1 MLNNG
6 EVNPSDEIRGK
17 RDAKD
22 GKPAE
27 SGASDSYNRGYGSEY
42 EAQEVLTYF
51 GLMHD
56 NKMSIFG

>member
-6 EVNPSDEIRGK
+6 EVCPSDEIRGK

-27 SGASDSYNRGYGSEY
+27 SGASDSYQDAYDLHVSATQALANMNIGR
-42 EAQEVLTYF
+42 V
-51 GLMHD
+51 
-56 NKMSIFG
+56 SIFQ